1 MKVNTRTYVIVA
13 AVRAN
18 CFLCLHDHELAH
30 HNTIYL
36 AALTIII
43 GSLVTDHSIFWK
55 KISNTR
61 KFRKKIQALGD
72 NQTYD
77 PLTFSSDAYQ

>member
-1 MKVNTRTYVIVA
+1 MIVLKIINSNGTPIISFLSLA
-13 AVRAN
+13 KLLSLVHNLRKAV
-18 CFLCLHDHELAH
+18 
-30 HNTIYL
+30 
-36 AALTIII
+36 LTIII

-61 KFRKKIQALGD
+61 KLSKKIQALGE